1 MSQHQI
7 ELAKTLDQITVQSS
21 ELRQQATVPAE
32 QLEPFMDLVRA
43 ALDGLQA
50 ENTRLFKQ
58 LTNIKTGLISTL
70 EVAHG

>member
-1 MSQHQI
+1 MSQL
-7 ELAKTLDQITVQSS
+7 ELARSLDQIAVQSAD
-21 ELRQQATVPAE
+21 LRQQATVSE
-32 QLEPFMDLVRA
+32 QLGPFLDLVSA

-58 LTNIKTGLISTL
+58 LTNIKSSLINTL

>member
-7 ELAKTLDQITVQSS
+7 ELARNLDQIAVQSAD
-21 ELRQQATVPAE
+21 LCQQATVSTE
-32 QLEPFMDLVRA
+32 QLGPFLDLVSA

-50 ENTRLFKQ
+50 ENTRLFNR
-58 LTNIKTGLISTL
+58 LANIKSSLISTL

>member
-1 MSQHQI
+1 MSQI
-7 ELAKTLDQITVQSS
+7 ELAKNLDQIAMQSAD
-21 ELRQQATVPAE
+21 LRQQATVSTE
-32 QLEPFMDLVRA
+32 QLVPFLDLVSA

-58 LTNIKTGLISTL
+58 LTNIKSSLINTL